1 MEIEENVKA
10 TIWQDIIKDH
20 LTKRKEEIDLRANIQ
35 EAMVSYLQSVS
46 ESEDFELKYSPDA
59 VVELN
64 CKGDLFD
71 LEQIGGFCDVF
82 GLDLIVNSRVV
93 LENYQQDY
101 TETGTNYLF
110 QYKNIK
116 EIKKDAEKEDHS

>member
-1 MEIEENVKA
+1 MIFMANVD
-10 TIWQDIIKDH
+10 IWKDIIKDH
-20 LTKRKEEIDLRANIQ
+20 LSKRKDEIELRAHIQ
-35 EAMVSYLQSVS
+35 DAMINYLQTVG
-46 ESEDFELKYSPDA
+46 ETEEFELTYNQNA

-82 GLDLIVNSRVV
+82 GLELLVNSRAVV
-93 LENYQQDY
+93 ENFQQDY

-110 QYKNIK
+110 QYKYIK
-116 EIKKDAEKEDHS
+116 EIKKEWDGADE

>member
-1 MEIEENVKA
+1 MIFMANA
-10 TIWQDIIKDH
+10 DIWKDIIKDH
-20 LTKRKEEIDLRANIQ
+20 LSKRKDEIELRAHIQ
-35 EAMVSYLQSVS
+35 DAMINYLQTVG
-46 ESEDFELKYSPDA
+46 ETEEFELTYNQNA

-71 LEQIGGFCDVF
+71 LEQIGGFCDAF
-82 GLDLIVNSRVV
+82 GLELLVNSRAVV
-93 LENYQQDY
+93 ENFQQDY

-110 QYKNIK
+110 QYKHIK

>member
-1 MEIEENVKA
+1 MANA
-10 TIWQDIIKDH
+10 DIWKDIIKDH
-20 LTKRKEEIDLRANIQ
+20 LSKRKDEIELRAHIQ
-35 EAMVSYLQSVS
+35 DAMINYLQTVG
-46 ESEDFELKYSPDA
+46 ETEEFELTYNQNA

-82 GLDLIVNSRVV
+82 GLELLVNSRAVV
-93 LENYQQDY
+93 ENFQQDY

-110 QYKNIK
+110 QYKHIK
-116 EIKKDAEKEDHS
+116 EIKKEWDGADE

>member
-1 MEIEENVKA
+1 MIFMANA
-10 TIWQDIIKDH
+10 DIWKDIIKDH
-20 LTKRKEEIDLRANIQ
+20 LSKRKDEIELRAHIQ
-35 EAMVSYLQSVS
+35 DAMINYLQTVG
-46 ESEDFELKYSPDA
+46 ETEEFELTYNQNA

-82 GLDLIVNSRVV
+82 GLELLVNSRAVV
-93 LENYQQDY
+93 ENFQQDY

-110 QYKNIK
+110 QYKHIK
-116 EIKKDAEKEDHS
+116 EIKKEWDGADE